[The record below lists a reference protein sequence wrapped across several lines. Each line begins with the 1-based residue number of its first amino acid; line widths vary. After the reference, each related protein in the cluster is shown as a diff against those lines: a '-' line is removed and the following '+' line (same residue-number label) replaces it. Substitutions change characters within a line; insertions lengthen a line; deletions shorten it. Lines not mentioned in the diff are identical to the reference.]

1 MIIKALT
8 PLLFS
13 SLMLANMPEWVDP
26 EVKQINEEVIALRH
40 YFHQNPELGNQEKNT
55 QAKIIEAL
63 KSYGI
68 EVQTN
73 WKNAPSAV
81 IGILNPQKNNT
92 IALRA
97 DMDALPIKEN
107 TNLAYASKKEGLYHG
122 QKTFVSH
129 MCGHDAHMAMLLGAA
144 KIMAKH
150 KDKINHR
157 VIFIFQ
163 PAEEGDSLHDPFSTQ
178 DAPSSGAKALV
189 EDGLI
194 EKYQIKHVFGI
205 HVMANLKAGEIL
217 IREGITLNSADG
229 FKAEI
234 IGKQSHGAMPQNGV
248 DAILIA
254 ANAITSMQQIVS
266 RNIDLTKGMGVITV
280 GKLTAGEAPNVMSG
294 YAEFLGTIRSN
305 NPDIRETLLKRIPE
319 VINHTASAAGGAAKV
334 KIIRFYPVTYND
346 PKLANWAVKSLKSWN
361 LNASI
366 SDWNPGASEDFSFY
380 AQKVPSVFMFLGID
394 HPDQKDIAN
403 NHSDKFIID
412 DSALSTGVKMHLNM
426 ILSQ

>member
-1 MIIKALT
+1 MIIKVLT

-13 SLMLANMPEWVDP
+13 SLILANMPEWVDS
-26 EVKQINEEVIALRH
+26 EVEQINQEIIALRH
-40 YFHQNPELGNQEKNT
+40 YFHQNPELGNQETNT
-55 QAKIIEAL
+55 QAKIIEIL
-63 KSYGI
+63 KDSGI

-73 WKNAPSAV
+73 WKNAPTAV
-81 IGILNPQKNNT
+81 IGILNPQKGDT
-92 IALRA
+92 IALRS

-107 TNLAYASKKEGLYHG
+107 TNLDYASKKEGLYRN
-122 QKTFVSH
+122 QKTFISH

-163 PAEEGDSLHDPFSTQ
+163 PAEEGDSLYDPFKTENL
-178 DAPSSGAKALV
+178 PSSGAKALV
-189 EDGLI
+189 EDGI
-194 EKYQIKHVFGI
+194 MEKYQIKHVFGI

-217 IREGITLNSADG
+217 IRKGVALNSSDG

-248 DAILIA
+248 DAILTA
-254 ANAITSMQQIVS
+254 ANAITSMQQIIS

-280 GKLTAGEAPNVMSG
+280 GKFTGGEAPNVMSG
-294 YAEFLGTIRSN
+294 YAEFFGTIRSN
-305 NPDIRETLLKRIPE
+305 HPDIRETLLKRIPE
-319 VINHTASAAGGAAKV
+319 VITYTANAAGAKAKV
-334 KIIRFYPVTYND
+334 KIIHVYPVTYND
-346 PKLANWAVKSLKSWN
+346 PKLASWAVKSLKSWN

-394 HPDQKDIAN
+394 NPNQKDIAN

-412 DSALSTGVKMHLNM
+412 DSALSTGIKMHLNM